1 MSRLPLLILMI
12 FAASPALAQ
21 TFSLDNIRVF
31 AAASTQ
37 PVFQDLTPK
46 LKHLG
51 INLIAVHAGSATLAR
66 QIEHGAGA
74 DVFIT
79 ANDKWMDYLINLNLV
94 QTDTRRDIARNRL
107 ALISTQILDL
117 KAALP
122 HLKETLNGGRLALAD
137 PDFVPAGRYAKEA
150 LTYLGQWS
158 GLKNQLAPAKDVT
171 GALMLVVREAAP
183 LGIVYASD
191 VGRSDLIKSFALFP
205 EISHSPIV
213 YQAAAIKGAKSP
225 ALNAFLAVLSGPE
238 GQKAFAK
245 AGFGP
250 SYD

>member
-12 FAASPALAQ
+12 FAAFPAWAQ
-21 TFSLDNIRVF
+21 TLTLDNIRVF

-37 PVFQDLTPK
+37 PALKALSPK
-46 LKHLG
+46 LKYLG

-79 ANDKWMDYLINLNLV
+79 ANAKWMDYLVDLKLI
-94 QTDTRRDIARNRL
+94 QTDSRQDVARNRL
-107 ALISTQILDL
+107 ALISTQNLDL
-117 KAALP
+117 KAVLP
-122 HLKETLNGGRLALAD
+122 HLKRTLNGGRLALAD

-150 LTYLGQWS
+150 LTHLGQWAE
-158 GLKNQLAPAKDVT
+158 LKNQLAPAKDVT

-191 VGRSDLIKSFALFP
+191 IGRSDRIKSFALFP
-205 EISHSPIV
+205 ENSHSPIV

-238 GQKAFAK
+238 GQKAFVK
-245 AGFGP
+245 AGFGLP
-250 SYD
+250 HD